1 MTLQKTGDNDG
12 EAAGESQL
20 PDSPA
25 LPSLV
30 LPWCI
35 TVTEMSNQASALN
48 TEVPV
53 SCFLSSPTPQVLLI
67 ALPWRKTSREFE
79 TLVSE
84 MMKNVTEWHI
94 ITVSAYHFGNF
105 LFIRH

>member
-30 LPWCI
+30 LP
-35 TVTEMSNQASALN
+35 
-48 TEVPV
+48 
-53 SCFLSSPTPQVLLI
+53 
-67 ALPWRKTSREFE
+67 
-79 TLVSE
+79 
-84 MMKNVTEWHI
+84 
-94 ITVSAYHFGNF
+94 
-105 LFIRH
+105 